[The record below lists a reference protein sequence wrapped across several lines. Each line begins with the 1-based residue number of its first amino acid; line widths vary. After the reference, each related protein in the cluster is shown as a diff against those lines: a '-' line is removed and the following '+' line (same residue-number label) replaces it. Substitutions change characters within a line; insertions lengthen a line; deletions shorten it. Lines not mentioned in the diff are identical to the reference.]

1 MPKKSQLPTRAGMAA
16 APMSTSGLFTWKGI
30 LQLKAHKR
38 GDCVEWKCE
47 IIQMKLCNL
56 RTSLRNRVGRKPWV
70 GAITKPW
77 RSFKFSSWT
86 NIIRR
91 VNCQSGFQMG
101 GNQNLFLLI
110 EVIDKVIIGIFLS
123 RWQIGR
129 STVHARILILTSTTQ
144 GWAGK
149 AFWLP
154 GTGREIENHIPVLR
168 EGNGN

>member
-1 MPKKSQLPTRAGMAA
+1 
-16 APMSTSGLFTWKGI
+16 
-30 LQLKAHKR
+30 
-38 GDCVEWKCE
+38 
-47 IIQMKLCNL
+47 MKLCNL

-91 VNCQSGFQMG
+91 VNCQSGKAFFLLLGFQMG

-129 STVHARILILTSTTQ
+129 STVHARILILTSTTTPSL
-144 GWAGK
+144 WALHGQCPLDIESMHPNNSEILS
-149 AFWLP
+149 F
-154 GTGREIENHIPVLR
+154 RESRKKSDTTFNCKPLSFRPVEVWPPVCPAVR
-168 EGNGN
+168 

>member
-47 IIQMKLCNL
+47 TIWMKLCNV

-77 RSFKFSSWT
+77 RSFKCSSWT

-91 VNCQSGFQMG
+91 VNCQSRKAFFLHLGFQMG

-110 EVIDKVIIGIFLS
+110 EVIDKVIISIFLS

-129 STVHARILILTSTTQ
+129 STVHARILILTSTTPHHYEHYMDNVH
-144 GWAGK
+144 W
-149 AFWLP
+149 
-154 GTGREIENHIPVLR
+154 T
-168 EGNGN
+168 

>member
-1 MPKKSQLPTRAGMAA
+1 MAA

-38 GDCVEWKCE
+38 KGETVLTTVCW
-47 IIQMKLCNL
+47 MKMWDNL

-77 RSFKFSSWT
+77 RSFKCSSWT
-86 NIIRR
+86 NIHIIRR
-91 VNCQSGFQMG
+91 VNCQRGKAFFLLLGFQMG

-110 EVIDKVIIGIFLS
+110 EVIDKVIISIFLS

-129 STVHARILILTSTTQ
+129 STVHARILILTSTTTTPAL
-144 GWAGK
+144 WALHGHRFH
-149 AFWLP
+149 AS
-154 GTGREIENHIPVLR
+154 
-168 EGNGN
+168 